1 MGLEQSLTSPPAQ
14 DWPAPSVSST
24 VKYSKVCVTP
34 TGPGGGWEGFTVQVA
49 QPEPRSLLQQ
59 QVPLCPA
66 QQVIQAPSP
75 QTEPS
80 SSSLPCRT
88 TL

>member
-14 DWPAPSVSST
+14 D
-24 VKYSKVCVTP
+24 C
-34 TGPGGGWEGFTVQVA
+34 PGRGWEGFTVQVA